1 MATAEQAQAAI
12 SSFHDTEHPELAV
25 SGKRCS
31 VKVAEPAKRDVQ
43 ARGRGGT
50 GGGRDGGFARGP
62 NFQPRDQGYRGPP
75 RDQGYSDRRRS
86 PPRAS
91 HGAPRDEGGYGQ
103 TPALQQQHSRDQG
116 SYSQPDRGYP
126 QQYDNRGGGGGG
138 GGGGYQDR
146 DDRNSERPR
155 QYDAPAP
162 ANRDYG
168 DRGYSSRGSAGPPQ
182 EPYSSRSA
190 PREGGAGGYSQQ
202 DRPPPRD
209 TGVGGGQSQF
219 SRDDA
224 QQGRRDYPPPER
236 DRASYE
242 APQDR
247 RPAFSDGRPSQD
259 SRQPYSGGGGGDQG
273 RDSRY
278 EDRPQQY
285 GAGPSAPRDDR
296 GYSRDQNSA
305 PAYGGQTGGY
315 PSRDAARDAPR
326 DPPRERGSGP
336 GGYPQADNSRG
347 MGDSRSYSDGPA
359 RDSRGDGGGYQRQA
373 HDNRPQEYA
382 RHPQYLFDRAC
393 CLPMSLLHRLRELIS
408 GFCAQQCSA
417 GRIP

>member
-1 MATAEQAQAAI
+1 MLTLLGRGAQMATAEQAQAAI

-209 TGVGGGQSQF
+209 TGMGGGQSQF
-219 SRDDA
+219 STTLSKDGATIHHQNATEPHTRRRKIGDQPFQTDDPVRTRDNRIVVAAVETRAGIVGMRTGRSSTALAPLRPVTIVVTRAIKILPLHTVDRPEDTRA
-224 QQGRRDYPPPER
+224 VMRREMRLEIHHESVAVDQVDIHKRIILVGWATRDHTRTDQRAIHGGTEEDTSGRRTIIAPKSTHGTLNICSIG
-236 DRASYE
+236 RA
-242 APQDR
+242 A
-247 RPAFSDGRPSQD
+247 
-259 SRQPYSGGGGGDQG
+259 SRCLCFI
-273 RDSRY
+273 
-278 EDRPQQY
+278 
-285 GAGPSAPRDDR
+285 
-296 GYSRDQNSA
+296 
-305 PAYGGQTGGY
+305 AYV
-315 PSRDAARDAPR
+315 
-326 DPPRERGSGP
+326 
-336 GGYPQADNSRG
+336 N
-347 MGDSRSYSDGPA
+347 
-359 RDSRGDGGGYQRQA
+359 
-373 HDNRPQEYA
+373 
-382 RHPQYLFDRAC
+382 
-393 CLPMSLLHRLRELIS
+393 
-408 GFCAQQCSA
+408 
-417 GRIP
+417 